1 MVMNYAQCL
10 RKNEKNIKTL
20 PERNFQSSYIG
31 KSYTQEH
38 YKVTYK
44 QGESGGQID
53 DLTKH

>member
-1 MVMNYAQCL
+1 MVINYAQCL